1 MKASW
6 MSATLALIVSGPALA
21 KSELELLRERCAEQE
36 RRIHQLEEENGRL
49 QGKPV
54 AVPKAPETAA
64 AKPEDSPAKA
74 SSRTYTVVKG
84 DTLERIARKTRVSV
98 DTLCK
103 LNDLKPSTI
112 LHIGQALKLPETAK
126 AEAKAETTTK
136 PVAQE
141 TKAKPQ
147 ETASS
152 SKTIANPA
160 PTAPAP
166 ATAKN
171 EPKSEPKAEA
181 KPATSGARPV
191 IRSIIIQ
198 DQITYGNFASKHGTT
213 PDRLN
218 ELNGLS
224 LTQNTLLAKG
234 SELYVPAQ
242 P

>member
-1 MKASW
+1 

-49 QGKPV
+49 QGKSV
-54 AVPKAPETAA
+54 VPKAPEPTA
-64 AKPEDSPAKA
+64 AKPEASPAKA
-74 SSRTYTVVKG
+74 SGATYTVVKG
-84 DTLERIARKTRVSV
+84 DTLERISRKTRVSV

-126 AEAKAETTTK
+126 TEAKAETTTK

-147 ETASS
+147 EAASS

-181 KPATSGARPV
+181 KPATPGARPV

>member
-6 MSATLALIVSGPALA
+6 MSATLAVIVSGPALA

-54 AVPKAPETAA
+54 AAPKAPEPAA
-64 AKPEDSPAKA
+64 AKPEAAPAKA
-74 SSRTYTVVKG
+74 SAPTYTVVKG
-84 DTLERIARKTRVSV
+84 DTLERISRKTRVSV
-98 DTLCK
+98 STLSK
-103 LNDLKPSTI
+103 LNGLKPSTI
-112 LHIGQALKLPETAK
+112 IHIGQTLKLPETPK
-126 AEAKAETTTK
+126 AEAKAESTAK

-141 TKAKPQ
+141 TISKPQ

-160 PTAPAP
+160 PAS

-171 EPKSEPKAEA
+171 EPKSEAKAEV
-181 KPATSGARPV
+181 KPASPGTRPI